1 MKDSLLIIGFG
12 LILIAVLLYPSSR
25 INYSSTTLHVVAP
38 GETLWSIAEK
48 YNPHKDPREV
58 IRDMRAINEGLM
70 SIVYAGQEIQ
80 VPVWDTK

>member
-38 GETLWSIAEK
+38 SETLWGIAEK

-58 IRDMRAINEGLM
+58 IYDMRAINEGLK

-80 VPVWDTK
+80 VPIWD